1 MSRAFVKESDD
12 VPELPDR
19 PISEHPNLVTEKGLA
34 QIEAAI
40 AAHRAELAEAQ
51 ATEDRAA
58 IAAASRELR
67 YWNARR
73 AGAEHQPPPAD
84 CETVHFGCRVTLH
97 RDPPP
102 KGSTK
107 GKATVAYTIVG
118 EDEADP
124 TKGTLSWVSPLARA
138 LMGKQVGDVVPMG
151 EGEAEILKI
160 VAGK

>member
-19 PISEHPNLVTEKGLA
+19 PLSEHPNLVTEKGLA

-40 AAHRAELAEAQ
+40 ATHRAALAEAQ
-51 ATEDRAA
+51 ANEDRGA

-73 AGAEHQPPPAD
+73 ASAEIQPPPAD

-102 KGSTK
+102 PK

-138 LMGKQVGDVVPMG
+138 LMGKTVGDVVPMG
-151 EGEAEILKI
+151 EGEAEVLKI
-160 VAGK
+160 EKGK

>member
-19 PISEHPNLVTEKGLA
+19 PISEHPILVTEKGLA
-34 QIEAAI
+34 QIEAEI
-40 AAHRAELAEAQ
+40 AAYRAALTEAQ
-51 ATEDRAA
+51 LAEDRAA

-73 AGAEHQPPPAD
+73 ASAELQPPPAD
-84 CETVHFGCRVTLH
+84 CDSVHFGCRVTIQ

-102 KGSTK
+102 PK
-107 GKATVAYTIVG
+107 GKATVTYTIVG

-124 TKGTLSWVSPLARA
+124 TKGTLSFVSPLARA
-138 LMGKQVGDVVPMG
+138 LIGKEVGDVVPMG
-151 EGEAEILKI
+151 EGEAEIMKI
-160 VAGK
+160 EPGK

>member
-34 QIEAAI
+34 QIEAEI
-40 AAHRAELAEAQ
+40 AAHRAALTEAQ
-51 ATEDRAA
+51 AAEDRAA

-73 AGAEHQPPPAD
+73 ASADLQPPPAD
-84 CETVHFGCRVTLH
+84 CSSVHFGCRVTLR

-102 KGSTK
+102 PK

-124 TKGTLSWVSPLARA
+124 TKGTLSFVSPLARA
-138 LMGKQVGDVVPMG
+138 LIGKEVGDVVPMG
-151 EGEAEILKI
+151 EGEAEIMKI
-160 VAGK
+160 EPGK

>member
-19 PISEHPNLVTEKGLA
+19 PLSEHPNLVTERGLA
-34 QIEAAI
+34 LIEAAI
-40 AAHRAELAEAQ
+40 VAHRAALAEAQ
-51 ATEDRAA
+51 ANEDRAA

-73 AGAEHQPPPAD
+73 ASAELQPPPAD
-84 CETVHFGCRVTLH
+84 CDSVHFGCRVTLH

-102 KGSTK
+102 VKGRSK
-107 GKATVAYTIVG
+107 VAYTIVG

-124 TKGTLSWVSPLARA
+124 TKGTLSYISPLARS
-138 LMGKQVGDVVPMG
+138 LMGKEVGDIVPMG

-160 VAGK
+160 EREK